1 MGRLPR
7 RSECGVE
14 VMSRESLSR
23 LVSDHLSIRAWGRSS
38 GRLDNRSTR
47 WHECNENPHSVHERK
62 KKEVFKK
69 SSVFKKSR
77 KKAEEEKRREEEKIK
92 DEARLGQAKT
102 LLCFF
107 LSSLSL
113 YSYSALAA

>member
-23 LVSDHLSIRAWGRSS
+23 LVSDHLSVRAWGRSS

-47 WHECNENPHSVHERK
+47 WHECNEDPHSVHERRK

-69 SSVFKKSR
+69 SSFYKKKQEKGGG
-77 KKAEEEKRREEEKIK
+77 KKKRRRK
-92 DEARLGQAKT
+92 DQG
-102 LLCFF
+102 
-107 LSSLSL
+107 
-113 YSYSALAA
+113 